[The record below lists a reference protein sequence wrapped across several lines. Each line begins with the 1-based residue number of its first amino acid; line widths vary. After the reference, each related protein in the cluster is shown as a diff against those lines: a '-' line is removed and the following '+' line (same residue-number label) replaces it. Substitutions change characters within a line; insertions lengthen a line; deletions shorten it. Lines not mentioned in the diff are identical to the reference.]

1 MTLNAPP
8 TGIDTLRGELQALS
22 HRTAALAVNEERWAL
37 AILGNQDGIWD
48 WNSQTGQVY
57 FSDRWKAMLGYQA
70 SEIGDQIDEWLSRVH
85 PDELDQVMQGIER
98 HLRGED
104 ELYESEHRLRHKDGH
119 YLWILARGQ
128 AQWDADGT
136 VLRITGSHNDVTERH
151 LTQEALHDQTAELNT
166 ILNLSPDGFVS
177 FDPSG
182 RVKYLSPAFTQMTG
196 LELAQLQG
204 HDEAAFWSAL
214 GGQENEAAQSPDKP
228 RRQLEISHPARRV
241 LDVKQRFS
249 QAAAV
254 SQILCFRD
262 VTHETEVD
270 RFKTE
275 FLATAAHELRTPL
288 AIIYGFA
295 EILLTPGFDEASR
308 NEFLGIILAQSK
320 QMSVLLNELL
330 DLARIEARGAQDMAP
345 TRISAETLVQQV
357 LTGLQLPPQRTM
369 PVVTGPASDLF
380 LRVDP
385 GKAQQAISNVLSNA
399 YKYSPDGGAV
409 QIRIEAE
416 RVTQDRPMVGIYIS
430 DQGIGMQPEQ
440 SRRIF
445 ERFYRADKS
454 GRIPGTGLGMSIVK
468 ELVELHQGSVNVHS
482 VPGQGTVIG
491 LLLPA
496 DIDPQAAPER
506 VV

>member
-22 HRTAALAVNEERWAL
+22 HRTAELAVSEERWAL

-57 FSDRWKAMLGYQA
+57 FSDRWKSMLGYQTN
-70 SEIGDQIDEWLSRVH
+70 EIGDQIDEWLSRVH
-85 PDELDQVMQGIER
+85 PDELDLVMQGIER

-151 LTQEALHDQTAELNT
+151 QTQEALHDQTAELNT

-177 FDPSG
+177 FDRTG

-196 LELAQLQG
+196 LDLTQLQG
-204 HDEAAFWSAL
+204 FDETAFWSAL
-214 GGQENEAAQSPDKP
+214 GGQQRDTAQAPDKP
-228 RRQLEISHPARRV
+228 RRLLEISHPTRRV
-241 LDVKQRFS
+241 LDVNQRFS
-249 QAAAV
+249 QAATV

-275 FLATAAHELRTPL
+275 FLSTAAHELRTPL
-288 AIIYGFA
+288 ASIYGFA

-308 NEFLGIILAQSK
+308 SEFLDIILAQSK
-320 QMSVLLNELL
+320 QMSLLLNELL
-330 DLARIEARGAQDMAP
+330 DLARIEARGAQDMAL
-345 TRISAETLVQQV
+345 TRIPAETLVQQV
-357 LTGLQLPPQRTM
+357 LTSLQVPPGRAM
-369 PVVTGPASDLF
+369 PVVTASASALF
-380 LRVDP
+380 LLVDP
-385 GKAQQAISNVLSNA
+385 GKTQQAIANVLSNA
-399 YKYSPDGGAV
+399 YKYSPGGGPV
-409 QIRIEAE
+409 QIRIEADPG
-416 RVTQDRPMVGIYIS
+416 TQGRPMIGIYIS
-430 DQGIGMQPEQ
+430 DQGMGMQPEQ

-454 GRIPGTGLGMSIVK
+454 GKIPGTGLGMSIVK
-468 ELVELHQGSVNVHS
+468 ELVELHQGSVSVRS

-496 DIDPQAAPER
+496 DNGPLAG
-506 VV
+506 